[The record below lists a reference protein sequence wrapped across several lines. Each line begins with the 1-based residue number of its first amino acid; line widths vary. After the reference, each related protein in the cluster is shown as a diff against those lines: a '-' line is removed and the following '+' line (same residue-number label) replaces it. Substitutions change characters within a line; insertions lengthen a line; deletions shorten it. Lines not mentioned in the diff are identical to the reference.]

1 MAAAFDGPPRA
12 HGTTTRTPTHSV
24 WALGVGEGCPL
35 CSPAMGSISEWLD
48 PREWALAMCGSD
60 AKSRHGDVGEQVPM
74 VERRDEN
81 ERRARIADLQAE
93 VRALREQLSVAQE
106 AREHAEAK
114 ARQHMSLRRAVADL
128 VPAAAARMNADASL
142 STDELLEL
150 VRVHLREKAG
160 EGGSGYAGEKV
171 QSAEVVTERSESES
185 EVEHRRLAGV
195 CAVQQAE
202 LANVKQAAEKA
213 LSRSASL
220 QSMLDGA
227 TLRAT
232 RAEAAANEATHRA
245 SIAVAEAEA
254 NFAAQAAHVEGLFA
268 TAIAAARRE
277 LSGAAA
283 EQARLAQHQVSGLI
297 RVAKLAQLQNGATAG
312 RSLSTPAGGSST
324 VSVG

>member
-1 MAAAFDGPPRA
+1 
-12 HGTTTRTPTHSV
+12 
-24 WALGVGEGCPL
+24 
-35 CSPAMGSISEWLD
+35 MGSISEWLD